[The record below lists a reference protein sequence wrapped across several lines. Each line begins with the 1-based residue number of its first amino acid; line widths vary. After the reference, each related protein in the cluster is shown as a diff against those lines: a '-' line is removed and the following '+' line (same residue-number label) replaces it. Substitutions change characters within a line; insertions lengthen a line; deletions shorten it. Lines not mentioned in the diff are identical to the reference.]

1 MAREQQAWTA
11 CHAAMRYIALGRP
24 PSVPDDVFS
33 CGDPGAYWQTP
44 AAPHQRRHR
53 PARPPTDPATSS
65 RFAAPGG
72 TRGLFVER
80 GAYSHLR
87 TAAHA
92 PLGHA
97 GLPIDS
103 FLPPRHNAHIAN
115 AQTFLLVDWYE
126 HLHPVVASPLPQV
139 PSTENFAADGTVA
152 VISMPLLEGHGRQR
166 RLLRPPSGH
175 APRQHLHPDF
185 H

>member
-1 MAREQQAWTA
+1 
-11 CHAAMRYIALGRP
+11 MRYIALGRP

-33 CGDPGAYWQTP
+33 CGDLGAYWQTP

-97 GLPIDS
+97 GLPIDN
-103 FLPPRHNAHIAN
+103 FLPPRHGTNPAN
-115 AQTFLLVDWYE
+115 ARTFLLVDRYE
-126 HLHPVVASPLPQV
+126 HLHPVVTS
-139 PSTENFAADGTVA
+139 
-152 VISMPLLEGHGRQR
+152 PLLEIGKRRGSGGPSSRCPCPKGPALPSASALHRSFQPPSRHVHGHCCRIYSRGHG
-166 RLLRPPSGH
+166 
-175 APRQHLHPDF
+175 
-185 H
+185 